1 MGQDHRLAYG
11 VMRATAQQ
19 NMAEIEALA
28 RRGADITDA
37 VLWKLLPYTD
47 SAAHRAHGAWVTVA
61 PAIRGDL
68 RAWYEAAG
76 WISPGEW
83 PAVARAIYAFVRR
96 CVAVPAE
103 LDVACQSFAALPYS
117 KGFQSGML
125 TPILNALAPDNFHVL
140 NSKSRATLNYFAS
153 ANFSPSL
160 TDYPAANAKLH
171 DFLAR
176 QEKLAQLA
184 ADVDMRPGDLF
195 DLFCHWLTAIHRFAF
210 RPQRYWRLRIDD
222 EPGLWAAWQAGR
234 YVAVGS
240 EALGDVTGIPRREFN
255 RRRDSLLAQYPTWT
269 KAGLNLVWDFARKMH
284 EGDQVLVV
292 DEKGVTLGR
301 GSITGPYFYIPEVED
316 GHRRPVEWED
326 LTPRQ
331 TGLTGSRGL
340 VELDAATF
348 AAAEQA
354 PPYTRPQAPSG
365 EPAAP
370 DASDA
375 SRQIAESRPP
385 YAAAKPKR
393 NPAFDLD
400 KLAAATGLAV
410 ERLAQWV
417 RAIERKGQAIL
428 YGPPG
433 TGKTYVAQ
441 QLARHLIGEGD
452 GFCEVIQFHPAYSYE
467 DFVQGIRPQTQHGAL
482 SYELLPGRFVSF
494 CRRAVT
500 HRDRCVLIIDEINR
514 ANVPQ
519 VLGELLYLLE
529 YREASIA
536 LAGDDAPFA
545 IPTNV
550 RILGTMNTADRSLA
564 LVDHAL
570 RRRFAF
576 LPLYPDFDVLRHY
589 HAQAGSDFPVERL
602 IELLTALHE
611 AIGDPNLA
619 LGITYFLRPNLAE
632 EMADIW
638 QLEIE
643 PYLEELFF
651 DQPEQVTPFRW
662 ANVRGRLGL

>member
-11 VMRATAQQ
+11 LVRATAQQ

-28 RRGADITDA
+28 QRGADITDA

-47 SAAHRAHGAWVTVA
+47 SAAHRAHGAWVHIA
-61 PAIRGDL
+61 PAVRGDL

-76 WISPGEW
+76 WTRPGEW
-83 PAVARAIYAFVRR
+83 PAVARAIYDFVRR
-96 CVAVPAE
+96 CVAVPAD
-103 LDVACQSFAALPYS
+103 LDTACQSFAALPYT
-117 KGFQSGML
+117 KGLQSGML
-125 TPILNALAPDNFHVL
+125 TPILNALAPEPFHL
-140 NSKSRATLNYFAS
+140 FTSKSRAALNYFAATS
-153 ANFSPSL
+153 FGPAL

-184 ADVDMRPGDLF
+184 ADVDMLPGDLF
-195 DLFCHWLTAIHRFAF
+195 DLFCHWLVAIHRFAF
-210 RPQRYWRLRIDD
+210 RPQRYWRLRLDD
-222 EPGLWAAWQAGR
+222 EPGLWEAWQAGR
-234 YVAVGS
+234 YVAING
-240 EALGDVTGIPRREFN
+240 EELGDVTGIPRREFN
-255 RRRDSLLAQYPTWT
+255 RRRDSLLGQYPTWT

-292 DEKGVTLGR
+292 DDAGVTLGR
-301 GSITGPYFYIPEVED
+301 GTITGPYFYIAEVED

-331 TGLTGSRGL
+331 TGMTGSRAL
-340 VELDAATF
+340 VELEAAAF

-354 PPYTRPQAPSG
+354 PPQPPPETKPAP
-365 EPAAP
+365 A
-370 DASDA
+370 
-375 SRQIAESRPP
+375 RIAEPRPTYSATAP
-385 YAAAKPKR
+385 KP

-400 KLAAATGLAV
+400 ALAATTGLAQT
-410 ERLAQWV
+410 RLAQWV
-417 RAIERKGQAIL
+417 RAVERKGQAIL

-433 TGKTYVAQ
+433 TGKTFVAQ
-441 QLARHLIGEGD
+441 QLARHLIGAGD
-452 GFCEVIQFHPAYSYE
+452 GFYEVIQFHPAYSYE
-467 DFVQGIRPQTQHGAL
+467 DFVQGIRPLAQHGAL

-500 HRDRCVLIIDEINR
+500 HRDRCVLVIDEINR
-514 ANVPQ
+514 ANLAQ

-536 LAGDDAPFA
+536 LAGEDAPFA
-545 IPTNV
+545 IPANV

-576 LPLYPDFDVLRHY
+576 LPLYPDFDVLRHV
-589 HAQAGSDFPVERL
+589 HAETGSDFPIERL
-602 IELLTALHE
+602 IEVLTSLHA

-619 LGITYFLRPNLAE
+619 LGITYFLRADLAAE
-632 EMADIW
+632 IADIW